1 MYQGRVPGNITGAG
15 PAPRLTPQ
23 PACSGPVPRAHRQHP
38 GCSPQQRPEGLAAVA
53 RPAQAREPLGACPGT
68 QRDGVKG
75 RAPVLSL
82 GFSFLSLAKAGNGTR
97 EEDSA

>member
-53 RPAQAREPLGACPGT
+53 RPAQAREPLGAVPWDTEGWGEGESPSP
-68 QRDGVKG
+68 QSGVFLPVFSQG
-75 RAPVLSL
+75 R
-82 GFSFLSLAKAGNGTR
+82 
-97 EEDSA
+97 